1 MFELINNWLWGGGSA
16 QETEN
21 CVVELKPELLP
32 GGEVEPLY
40 VQQLRADVSAGRSV
54 AGKEYLIKVIEDCRT
69 DLIQLLSDKAVGLD
83 WNSAVT
89 KVPAHLVGTMLEKY
103 FTEIRLPLVE
113 AAIMQDEDILDA
125 LVSNGADLNGSNVL
139 YHLAKNHDVD
149 AIHFIANYAEK
160 RFLDLDWDLEVIDEN
175 GELYTPLFA
184 ASDYSFS
191 YSNPEE
197 EVVARKKAVEKS
209 VATIKALVEHG
220 ATLNQSLLCMRV
232 SESNP
237 EAIELENV
245 RWMLDYASRSG
256 LSFINE
262 LDPDLHC
269 SALAVAEACGAKEM
283 AALLREYGG
292 KAVIEPEAYN
302 SELLC
307 LLAEYGEVEILSY
320 LANYAQKNN
329 ISVDWDVKNEDG
341 YSPLMLALSRGE
353 SEVVELFKG
362 LGAVYNPEWEVED
375 IVAWQQSDSTFTDLY
390 SDCAEVDL
398 L

>member
-1 MFELINNWLWGGGSA
+1 MFETINNWLWGDSSA
-16 QETEN
+16 QEAEN
-21 CVVELKPELLP
+21 CVAEMKSGVI
-32 GGEVEPLY
+32 VEPLY
-40 VQQLRADVSAGRSV
+40 VRQLKDDVSAGRSV
-54 AGKEYLIKVIEDCRT
+54 AGKEYLIKVIEDYRV
-69 DLIQLLSDKAVGLD
+69 DLIDLLNDKGVDLD
-83 WNSAVT
+83 WNS
-89 KVPAHLVGTMLEKY
+89 KISIVPAHLVGTILEKY
-103 FTEIRLPLVE
+103 FAEIRVPLVE

-125 LVSNGADLNGSNVL
+125 LIRNGGDLNEARVV
-139 YHLAKNHDVD
+139 YYLAKKHDID
-149 AIHFIANYAEK
+149 AIHFIASYAEK

-184 ASDYSFS
+184 ASGYSFS

-197 EVVARKKAVEKS
+197 RVVARQKALEES

-220 ATLNQSLLCMRV
+220 AALNQSLLCMRV
-232 SESNP
+232 SESDP
-237 EAIELENV
+237 EAIELEAV
-245 RWMLDYASRSG
+245 RWMLDYASRNG

-269 SALAVAEACGAKEM
+269 SALAIAEACGAKEM

-320 LANYAQKNN
+320 LANYAQKNS

-375 IVAWQQSDSTFTDLY
+375 IVAWQQSDSTFSDLY
-390 SDCAEVDL
+390 SDCAEMDL